1 MLLPDFGKAAA
12 LLGMR
17 GAFKIFKCGRLSRKH
32 KMNSLLHHGRQFFC
46 FKQKRIGTKYLER
59 QKYSVRFIRQVR

>member
-17 GAFKIFKCGRLSRKH
+17 GAFKIFRCGRLSRKH
-32 KMNSLLHHGRQFFC
+32 KMNSLLHHGRQFFVLS
-46 FKQKRIGTKYLER
+46 KKEL
-59 QKYSVRFIRQVR
+59 VRNI